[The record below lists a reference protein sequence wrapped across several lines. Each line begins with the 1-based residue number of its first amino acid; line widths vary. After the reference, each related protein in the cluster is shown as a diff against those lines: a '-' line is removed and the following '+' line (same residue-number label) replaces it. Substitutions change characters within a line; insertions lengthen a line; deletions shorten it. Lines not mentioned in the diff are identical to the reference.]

1 MKEKGRRVRSQIQI
15 FEYVILLTLMLQ
27 YLIEKE
33 NSRKKL
39 LTSWCP
45 ENRQRDKK
53 GPRTSD
59 TLQRQVPSDLL
70 PLTWSHP
77 MVSTISQ

>member
-45 ENRQRDKK
+45 ENK
-53 GPRTSD
+53 GTRRV
-59 TLQRQVPSDLL
+59 QEQVIPFKGRSPVTYFL
-70 PLTWSHP
+70 
-77 MVSTISQ
+77 